1 MNHYRENDYSS
12 SSSDEST
19 NTSLDGDGVGHQE
32 ESSGDES
39 TNEADDGSAKQFYLH
54 EKRHGSVLREK
65 AHEHI
70 PLLRAMAIGL
80 EDDVRQDDRFNECME
95 NIDLVCAE
103 GSCNC
108 SFEDV
113 LTAAA
118 SL

>member
-19 NTSLDGDGVGHQE
+19 NTSLDGDGVGHQKCNE

-39 TNEADDGSAKQFYLH
+39 TNEANDGSAKQFYLH

-65 AHEHI
+65 THEHI

-80 EDDVRQDDRFNECME
+80 EDDVRQDDRFNECVE
-95 NIDLVCAE
+95 NGFVKKK
-103 GSCNC
+103 
-108 SFEDV
+108 DV
-113 LTAAA
+113 EI
-118 SL
+118 S